1 MLFEKI
7 LFGYGNSTIDIL
19 DSKNSNNPY
28 QGMMKPGGI
37 MNVAKGWKALSQLQ
51 RKIPV
56 KFYMIGYWG
65 SDEYSEVIKTAI
77 EKDGFDT
84 RFFRR
89 LPNSESRVYRIELT
103 NSEAP
108 DIQRFKEGEML
119 QSTSNIDI
127 IPFLTKRSLL
137 FTQSFA
143 KYLESPQAEE
153 TIQTYA
159 IARGLDAETA
169 NDFNIRQAS
178 LDVIQ
183 GKGKAVSPTEVE
195 ERQRMMISRKE
206 SGLRQLTILKLNKVE
221 AKVLMNDFKTEKPLK
236 EITVE
241 ESELPKMADSI
252 MSTYDKLRMLAITN
266 GKNGGY
272 FMTRDY
278 ARPYKAVILTN
289 PINSLGCGD
298 GFSAAMTFGRV
309 VRLYDAEIAAL
320 APIFAAFYTQVSSGY
335 PDHLTPNLIEKAILD
350 NTQFCKDMSADSN
363 NILVKLKNPI

>member
-19 DSKNSNNPY
+19 ESKNPDNPY

-37 MNVAKGWKALSQLQ
+37 MNVAKGWNALSQLQ
-51 RKIPV
+51 RKTPV
-56 KFYMIGYWG
+56 KVYMIGYWG
-65 SDEYSEVIKTAI
+65 SDEYSEVIRAAI
-77 EKDGFDT
+77 KKDGFDT

-89 LPNSESRVYRIELT
+89 LPDSESRVYRIDLT

-119 QSTSNIDI
+119 QSTPNIDI
-127 IPFLTKRSLL
+127 TPFLTKRSLL

-159 IARGLDAETA
+159 IARSLDAETA

-183 GKGKAVSPTEVE
+183 GKGKAISTTEVE
-195 ERQRMMISRKE
+195 ERQRMIIDRKE
-206 SGLRQLTILKLNKVE
+206 RGLRQLTILKLNEVE
-221 AKVLMNDFKTEKPLK
+221 AKVLMDDFRTEKSLK

-252 MSTYDKLRMLAITN
+252 MSTYDNLRMLAITN

-278 ARPYKAVILTN
+278 ARPHKAVILGN

-298 GFSAAMTFGRV
+298 SFSAAMTFGRV
-309 VRLYDAEIAAL
+309 VRLSDAEIAAL
-320 APIFAAFYTQVSSGY
+320 APIFSALYTQVPSGY
-335 PDHLTPNLIEKAILD
+335 PDHLTPELIRKTIMD
-350 NTQFCKDMSADSN
+350 NAQYCKDINVNSD
-363 NILVKLKNPI
+363 NILAKLENPI